1 MGNSKRV
8 ARRGTAAKRLPG
20 TRLLMSMFPEVREHT
35 KLKKK
40 TGPLASFLNVPYRTR
55 AGVPSTGAPLQ
66 HKTGVSKTPP
76 PYSAEQSRA
85 EEGRRL
91 DEWGGSAA

>member
-40 TGPLASFLNVPYRTR
+40 TGPLASSQR
-55 AGVPSTGAPLQ
+55 ALPARVCPRRAPRCNTKLVFQ
-66 HKTGVSKTPP
+66 KHHHLIQ
-76 PYSAEQSRA
+76 QSRA

-91 DEWGGSAA
+91 DEWSGSAA